1 MTEPRVRLATVGAHP
16 LSLAEVEALV
26 ADDAHGAT
34 VSFGGIVRDHD
45 GGRGVTALGYTAHPS
60 AQDVLGEVAAEIA
73 AEHPLVVVAVAHRV
87 GPLVVG
93 DVALAAAVSSAH
105 RAAAFAACG
114 ALIDRVKER
123 TPIWKEQ
130 TFDDGA
136 TEWVGSL

>member
-1 MTEPRVRLATVGAHP
+1 MTESRIRLATVGAHP

-34 VSFGGIVRDHD
+34 VSFAGVVRDHD
-45 GGRGVTALGYTAHPS
+45 GGRGVQALGYTAHPS

-73 AEHPLVVVAVAHRV
+73 AAHPLVVIAVAHR
-87 GPLVVG
+87 
-93 DVALAAAVSSAH
+93 AE
-105 RAAAFAACG
+105 AFADCG
-114 ALIDRVKER
+114 ALVDLVKER

-130 TFDDGA
+130 TFEDGA

>member
-1 MTEPRVRLATVGAHP
+1 MTEPRVRLASVGSHP
-16 LSLAEVEALV
+16 LSLADVESLV
-26 ADDAHGAT
+26 ADEAHGAT
-34 VSFGGIVRDHD
+34 VSFAGVVRDHD

-60 AQDVLGEVAAEIA
+60 AQEVLGAVAAEIA
-73 AEHPLVVVAVAHRV
+73 AAHPLVIIAVAHRI

-105 RAAAFAACG
+105 RAEAFAACG
-114 ALIDRVKER
+114 ALVDLVKER